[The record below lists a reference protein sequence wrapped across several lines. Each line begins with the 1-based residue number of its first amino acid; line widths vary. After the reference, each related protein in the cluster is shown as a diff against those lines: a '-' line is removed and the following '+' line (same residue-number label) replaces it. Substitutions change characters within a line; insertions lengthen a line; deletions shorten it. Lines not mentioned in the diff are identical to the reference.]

1 MNKISEKEA
10 INFFYNTIPFIELLS
25 DGEVSMALTDTKQ
38 YLYTKYCS
46 ELVLG
51 AKEGDLI
58 SNGGAIIEALKTG
71 NNIIKVVPENVY
83 GTAFKSF
90 AIPIKEE
97 GSVIGV
103 FVVAKSLARKN
114 SVTNITKNLT
124 ESLSQISVG
133 INEVSKG
140 VQELAT
146 MNEQLLVETKEANE
160 RAKNTDDIL
169 TFIQGISSQTNLLG
183 LNAAIEAARAGEQGK
198 GFAVV
203 ADEVRKLAEQ
213 SSVTVQKIQ
222 EVTQKVQLAF
232 ENISSSAHD
241 VLGFIDNN
249 VKPDYTLFVD
259 TGKQYGDDALK
270 FSDLSSNI
278 LASMNT
284 VNETISEIKNAIETV
299 SATAEESAASSEEIL
314 ARVNESTLSI
324 QEIHKTSKEQ
334 AMLAERLNCMV
345 KKFKL

>member
-183 LNAAIEAARAGEQGK
+183 LNAAIEAARAGESGK
-198 GFAVV
+198 GFSVV
-203 ADEVRKLAEQ
+203 AQEIRKLSN
-213 SSVTVQKIQ
+213 SSNESIKKIDS
-222 EVTQKVQLAF
+222 VIKH
-232 ENISSSAHD
+232 ISSSINSINNNLTKSND
-241 VLGFIDNN
+241 VSQN
-249 VKPDYTLFVD
+249 
-259 TGKQYGDDALK
+259 QSAALEE
-270 FSDLSSNI
+270 I
-278 LASMNT
+278 AAS
-284 VNETISEIKNAIETV
+284 ISELNV
-299 SATAEESAASSEEIL
+299 TAKKLEDL
-314 ARVNESTLSI
+314 AD
-324 QEIHKTSKEQ
+324 
-334 AMLAERLNCMV
+334 
-345 KKFKL
+345 KL